1 MVKDEHH
8 QLVHQVIQLIQLL
21 VHLKLNHHLVVL
33 ILIRLNIRMPVGVL
47 VNHKVHKDHHQLVH
61 HQINIIM
68 ELIHLMAHQVHL
80 HIKHQL
86 VMTISRPIRH
96 LHPITVVDERARIY
110 TVQFF
115 FSFLSSLYSSFCFV
129 VLYYHYLYHYIDTIV
144 IACMCVCVF
153 CLLNNLFFVSISSS
167 LVFVGCFF
175 FFSLSLSFTCLYVR
189 QSYYLK
195 KNTFVFL
202 IIIFSSII
210 ISDIFDVAF
219 FFVLY
224 FLVFLFFLLSSN
236 KDLERYLLLL
246 FVAYRFLDDDDDD
259 YIHLIFLKTNTVFLS
274 NIHTQI
280 RTIVL
285 FSFVSC
291 STYNKVL
298 YLFVYM
304 IAFSFHSRLTSFFFD
319 VIIVV
324 VVVLVVDLD
333 FSRFL
338 AHAYICFCFL
348 YFNYLKN

>member
-1 MVKDEHH
+1 M
-8 QLVHQVIQLIQLL
+8 
-21 VHLKLNHHLVVL
+21 
-33 ILIRLNIRMPVGVL
+33 
-47 VNHKVHKDHHQLVH
+47 
-61 HQINIIM
+61 IIF
-68 ELIHLMAHQVHL
+68 H
-80 HIKHQL
+80 
-86 VMTISRPIRH
+86 PIRH
-96 LHPITVVDERARIY
+96 LHPITVVDERAHIY

-115 FSFLSSLYSSFCFV
+115 LYLSSLYSSFCFV

-210 ISDIFDVAF
+210 ISDIFDVVF

-236 KDLERYLLLL
+236 QDLERYLLLL

-259 YIHLIFLKTNTVFLS
+259 DDYIHLLFLKTNTVFLS

-280 RTIVL
+280 RTIVF

-291 STYNKVL
+291 STYNKVFVFVCV
-298 YLFVYM
+298 YDSLF
-304 IAFSFHSRLTSFFFD
+304 FSFASHIFFF
-319 VIIVV
+319 
-324 VVVLVVDLD
+324 
-333 FSRFL
+333 
-338 AHAYICFCFL
+338 
-348 YFNYLKN
+348 